1 MSCAFSWSAQPG
13 VTRTTKKTFQKSGPF
28 CTESWMGMPVATL
41 QGILRSHGRAQT
53 DGTCW
58 PGLRT
63 RGNCPFLFLFLCLSF
78 PVPFLVLALS
88 FPCRFPFPFLS
99 FSFPF
104 PLEANCPLGAK
115 ALPACAICLCNLF
128 LRGYSGDTP
137 VTKQDII
144 MTIQS
149 WHAPTK

>member
-1 MSCAFSWSAQPG
+1 MAHAKGYQYAIYCGNLLSNIWGRTVGTNRWHMHAESLP
-13 VTRTTKKTFQKSGPF
+13 TRQEFPF
-28 CTESWMGMPVATL
+28 
-41 QGILRSHGRAQT
+41 
-53 DGTCW
+53 
-58 PGLRT
+58 
-63 RGNCPFLFLFLCLSF
+63 PFLSLSFPFSFLFLCLSF
-78 PVPFLVLALS
+78 PVPFP
-88 FPCRFPFPFLS
+88 FPCPFPFLSLPLS

-104 PLEANCPLGAK
+104 PLEANCPMGAK
-115 ALPACAICLCNLF
+115 ALPACAIRLCNLF